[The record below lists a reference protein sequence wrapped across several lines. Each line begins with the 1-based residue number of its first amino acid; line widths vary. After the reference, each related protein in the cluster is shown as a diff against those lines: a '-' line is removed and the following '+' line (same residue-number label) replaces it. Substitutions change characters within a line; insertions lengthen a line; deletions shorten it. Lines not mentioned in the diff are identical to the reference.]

1 MVPAQHRE
9 KRGVVRFLDR
19 FAAFVLVVLAT
30 VLSLY
35 AADHS
40 PRVTLARSDF
50 VPFYCAGALTPAG
63 ADSDFTAP
71 LEGCERAAA
80 ASLAPGV
87 TVGTGSVDPAP
98 VPGYDIAL
106 FELPARLPFPVA
118 AWLWQALLLV
128 AILATV
134 RVLHQLTKLPYVVV
148 AAALLGTDMVAS
160 FTYGQIAPL
169 ATLAL
174 ALAAQYVER
183 ERWRAAALAA
193 LATLIQPQLGL
204 PVVLAL
210 FLWKPRTRVYLA
222 AGVVL
227 LAVISLGFL
236 GIARNL
242 AYVQSV
248 LPAQGAAEVPFRIQY
263 SLSWLLFFLGF
274 DEAAAARAGLI
285 DYGLMLVLG
294 AALAGRV
301 ARTLNA
307 PGALVAFPAALVLVG
322 GSYTHQF
329 QLSGAVPF
337 AAILAAGSAP
347 RLRQLRRLGW
357 VALILLAVP
366 WQELDARIGLILA
379 ALALAA
385 LVPAALAGK
394 SIAARG
400 GWTVLA
406 ILAVIGFM
414 PALARLPHANLRPAP
429 SPASFSARGFDPRL
443 ASTQHGL
450 RVREEP
456 HSTDTSL
463 AVLVGKLPL
472 WFGLCAL
479 LGAGLAAG
487 LRPGEPGL
495 KISQAF
501 RG

>member
-1 MVPAQHRE
+1 MVPARHHER
-9 KRGVVRFLDR
+9 RRVARFLDR
-19 FAAFVLVVLAT
+19 PAALVLVVLAA

-50 VPFYCAGALTPAG
+50 VPFYCAGVLTSAG

-80 ASLAPGV
+80 ASLAPDV
-87 TVGTGSVDPAP
+87 TVAPGSVDPAP
-98 VPGYDIAL
+98 IPGYDVAL
-106 FELPARLPFPVA
+106 FSLPARLPFPVA
-118 AWLWQALLLV
+118 AWLWQVVLLL

-134 RVLHQLTKLPYVVV
+134 RVVHQLTKLPYVVV
-148 AAALLGTDMVAS
+148 AAALLGTDVVAS

-174 ALAAQYVER
+174 ALAALSVER

-222 AGVVL
+222 AGVAL
-227 LAVISLGFL
+227 LAIVSLGFFGL
-236 GIARNL
+236 ARNL

-248 LPAQGAAEVPFRIQY
+248 LPAQGAAEIPFRIQY
-263 SLSWLLFFLGF
+263 SLSWLLFVLGF
-274 DEAAAARAGLI
+274 TESAAGRAGLI
-285 DYGLMLVLG
+285 DYGLMLALG

-301 ARTLNA
+301 ARTLDA
-307 PGALVAFPAALVLVG
+307 PSALVAFPAAVVLVG

-337 AAILAAGSAP
+337 ALILASGSAP
-347 RLRQLRRLGW
+347 RLRQLRGFGW
-357 VALILLAVP
+357 LAAVLLAVP
-366 WQELDARIGLILA
+366 WQELDARIGLMLA
-379 ALALAA
+379 ALVLAA
-385 LVPAALAGK
+385 LVPAALADK
-394 SIAARG
+394 STTARA
-400 GWTVLA
+400 GWTLLA
-406 ILAVIGFM
+406 ILAAIGFM
-414 PALARLPHANLRPAP
+414 PALARLPHANLRAAP
-429 SPASFSARGFDPRL
+429 SPASFAARGFDPRL

-456 HSTDTSL
+456 HSTDTTL

-487 LRPGEPGL
+487 LGPSEPGL